1 MGPLLKSE
9 LGDGPYMA
17 GSKFTALDIVF
28 GYNMEV
34 LYPSPLNSLSGAS
47 TQLNILT
54 RNRFRMFKFHLL
66 VSPNFFFSDGLLQ
79 ETVVRG
85 RAA

>member
-1 MGPLLKSE
+1 MSLCQNSSVILVCLFVRELVGPLLKSE

-34 LYPSPLNSLSGAS
+34 Y
-47 TQLNILT
+47 T
-54 RNRFRMFKFHLL
+54 RLL
-66 VSPNFFFSDGLLQ
+66 LL
-79 ETVVRG
+79 
-85 RAA
+85 